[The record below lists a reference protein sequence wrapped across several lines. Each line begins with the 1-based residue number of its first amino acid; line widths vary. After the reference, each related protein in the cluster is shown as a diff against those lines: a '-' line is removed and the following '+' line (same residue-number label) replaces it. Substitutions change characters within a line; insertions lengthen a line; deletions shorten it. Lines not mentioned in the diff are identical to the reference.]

1 MRIEIIQRRRSEE
14 GSIIVYFVVLLI
26 LISAIATL
34 SDFVWQTLNVSHRR
48 NDMVY
53 ATELAEGGA
62 ALAGADFETAFT
74 NLTSSLIN
82 NLLNNPSGSYAL
94 NTGLTTAQSNVF
106 ERVITTPFNSGQS
119 VTAQIWLTNALYPSS
134 ARIVG
139 MATVGNV
146 TQNASVQVQMKFGY
160 GAAIISDD
168 PGNTSTST
176 SKNMT
181 SGNVALNGDKSGPLV
196 VDGGADGK
204 AVWANGRC
212 NYDTYAD
219 VTPSAVSMNNYNTG
233 NQIPDY
239 TAEGSPDQL
248 FNFPRFIAV
257 ADVSG
262 THYTNLTSFIAAAN
276 AAALSKEGAME
287 GVIVVDLKRSDPDIG
302 PTQFPNGINVRGT
315 LIFNFGSDFSPT
327 DKLINTAT
335 VNINP
340 ADLSH
345 LNPADPSTYTTGY
358 PPTYSDERKNPVN
371 VDISGKVDS
380 SGNHFQN
387 FTAGDDLPAMMYNVG
402 VFDMH
407 GNVNICGAVY
417 SPSFMEIENKADGQT
432 QYFKGSLIGGG
443 GIYVENTH
451 DSTTVISYDPK
462 AVDVLATSGTKGQRV
477 FPLFWE

>member
-14 GSIIVYFVVLLI
+14 GSIIVYFIILLVLI
-26 LISAIATL
+26 TAIAGL

-62 ALAGADFETAFT
+62 ALAGAEFETAFT
-74 NLTSSLIN
+74 NLTSSLVN
-82 NLLNNPSGSYAL
+82 NLLQNPSGHYSL
-94 NTGLTTAQSNVF
+94 NSQLSTSQSNVL

-119 VTAQIWLTNALYPSS
+119 VTAQIWLTNALFPS
-134 ARIVG
+134 AATIVG
-139 MATVGNV
+139 VATVGNV
-146 TQNASVQVQMKFGY
+146 TQSASVQVQMKFGY

-168 PGNTSTST
+168 PGNTSTSS

-204 AVWANGRC
+204 AVLANGRC

-219 VTPSAVSMNNYNTG
+219 VTPSAISMNNYNTG

-248 FNFPRFIAV
+248 FLFPRFIAV

-276 AAALSKEGAME
+276 AAARSEAGALE
-287 GVIVVDLKRSDPDIG
+287 GVIVVDLKKSDSSIG

-315 LIFNFGSDFSPT
+315 LIFNFGSDFGPT
-327 DKLINTAT
+327 DKIINTAT
-335 VNINP
+335 VNINK
-340 ADLSH
+340 ADLSG
-345 LNPADPSTYTTGY
+345 LNPTDPSTYTTGY
-358 PPTYSDERKNPVN
+358 PPTYSDQDKNPVN
-371 VDISGKVDS
+371 VDIHTRYPQFD
-380 SGNHFQN
+380 N
-387 FTAGDDLPAMMYNVG
+387 FKAGDDLPAMMYNVG
-402 VFDMH
+402 VFDLH

-417 SPSFMEIENKADGQT
+417 SPSFMEIENKADNQT
-432 QYFKGSLIGGG
+432 QYFKGCLIGGG

-451 DSTTVISYDPK
+451 DSSTVISYDPK
-462 AVDVLATSGTKGQRV
+462 TVDVLATSGTKGQRV
-477 FPLFWE
+477 FPLFWQ